1 MAWNGAGVWNR
12 LYSWATDALNGLN
25 ISSSRMDDEFGNVK
39 SGLENCVTRSGENQ
53 PLANLPMGSFRH
65 TTVGTASARDH
76 YAQVGQIQDTGYA
89 WGGTAGGTAN
99 ALTFSVTPAIT
110 AYVAGQTFNFQVSAV
125 NTGAATLAVNGLTA
139 TAIVKEGGSALTA
152 GDLPVGAVVQVTHNG
167 TNFRLN
173 RTTASALSG
182 VLHAPGNNLIINGAM
197 RIAQRGTSFAAVAA
211 NTYTLDRWFYNKGG
225 VMVHTITQDTD
236 VPTVAQAGV
245 LFTNSLRLNLTT
257 ADIAI
262 AAGEFAHFSQIIEG
276 YNFQRI
282 AQRAFTASFW
292 VKATTTGVYSIA
304 FRNSGNDRSY
314 VSNFTISVTA
324 TWEFKTI
331 NVLASPSAGTWNY
344 TTGSGLAVA
353 IVLAVGTTYHTTAGA
368 WQTGSFLGTA
378 TNVNGT
384 NTGAT
389 DFRIVGL
396 QVEPG
401 SVATEF
407 ELDPIENEI
416 SRCQRYFWKS
426 FAFATAPAQSAGG
439 AGALNYRASTAGLVA
454 NSRTVFFPVLM
465 RTVPT
470 IITYNPNAANANWRN
485 VALAADSGVP
495 SVSAVGGSDAQLE
508 ISNPQVAGDLVSNYI
523 AIHATA
529 DAEL

>member
-53 PLANLPMGSFRH
+53 PLANLPMATFRH

-110 AYVAGQTFNFQVSAV
+110 AYVAGQTFKFQVSAV
-125 NTGAATLAVNGLTA
+125 NTDAATLAVNGLTA
-139 TAIVKEGGSALTA
+139 TAIVKEGGSAITA
-152 GDLPVGAVVQVTHNG
+152 GDLPAGAVVQVTHNG

-173 RTTASALSG
+173 RTTASGLSG
-182 VLHAPGNNLIINGAM
+182 ILHAPGNNLIINGAM
-197 RIAQRGTSFAAVAA
+197 RVFQRGTSFVAA
-211 NTYTLDRWFYNKGG
+211 LTGTFSADRWLYVKAGT
-225 VMVHTITQDTD
+225 MVHTVTQDAD

-245 LFTNSLRLNLTT
+245 LFTSSLRLNLTT

-262 AAGEFAHFSQIIEG
+262 AAGDACLMLQNIEG

-292 VKATTTGVYSIA
+292 VKATTAGVYSIS
-304 FRNSGNDRSY
+304 FRNSGQDRSY
-314 VSNFTISVTA
+314 VSNFTISAGA
-324 TWEFKTI
+324 TWEYKT
-331 NVLASPSAGTWNY
+331 VTVPASPTAGTWSY
-344 TTGSGLAVA
+344 TNGIGITVGITLAT
-353 IVLAVGTTYHTTAGA
+353 GTTFQTTAGA
-368 WQTGSFLGTA
+368 WQVGNFIGTA
-378 TNVNGT
+378 TNVNGV

-389 DFRIVGL
+389 DFRFTGL
-396 QVEPG
+396 QVEAG
-401 SVATEF
+401 SVATQF
-407 ELDPIENEI
+407 EIDTVADEI
-416 SRCQRYFWKS
+416 SSCQRYYWKS
-426 FAFATAPAQSAGG
+426 FPYATAPAQNAGV
-439 AGALNYRASTAGLVA
+439 AGALNYRTAAAGALA
-454 NSRTVFFPVLM
+454 HSRATTFPVLM
-465 RTVPT
+465 RASPTVT
-470 IITYNPNAANANWRN
+470 TYNPAAANANWRN
-485 VALAADSGVP
+485 VSINTDSAAPLLTSG
-495 SVSAVGGSDAQLE
+495 SISDAQVE
-508 ISNPQVAGDLVSNYI
+508 ITNPQLAGDTISHYI
-523 AIHATA
+523 IIHATA

>member
-76 YAQVGQIQDTGYA
+76 YAQVGQIQDTGYT

-110 AYVAGQTFNFQVSAV
+110 AYVAGQTFNFQVSAA

-139 TAIVKEGGSALTA
+139 TAIVKEGGSALTE
-152 GDLPVGAVVQVTHNG
+152 GDLPAGAVVQVTHNG

-173 RTTASALSG
+173 RTTASGLSG
-182 VLHAPGNNLIINGAM
+182 ILHAPGNNLIINGSM

-211 NTYTLDRWFYNKGG
+211 NAYTIDRWFYNKGG
-225 VMVHTITQDTD
+225 TMVHTITQDTD

-245 LFTNSLRLNLTT
+245 LLTNSLRLNLTV
-257 ADIAI
+257 ADTAI
-262 AAGEFAHFSQIIEG
+262 AAGDFTHISQIIEG

-292 VKATTTGVYSIA
+292 VKATTAGVYSIS
-304 FRNSGNDRSY
+304 FRNSGLDRSY
-314 VSNFTISVTA
+314 VSNFTISASA
-324 TWEFKTI
+324 TWEYKTI
-331 NVLASPSAGTWNY
+331 AVSASPSAGTWNY
-344 TTGSGLAVA
+344 TNTAGIYVG

-378 TNVNGT
+378 TNINGV

-389 DFRIVGL
+389 DFRITGL
-396 QVEPG
+396 QVEAG
-401 SVATEF
+401 SVATQFEVDTVADEF
-407 ELDPIENEI
+407 A
-416 SRCQRYFWKS
+416 RCQRYYWKS
-426 FAFATAPAQSAGG
+426 FAYAVAPAQGIGSAG
-439 AGALNYRASTAGLVA
+439 AINYRTAVA
-454 NSRTVFFPVLM
+454 GIVSQNRTINFPVLM
-465 RTVPT
+465 RSSPTV
-470 IITYNPNAANANWRN
+470 ITYNTVVANANWRN
-485 VALAADSGVP
+485 VTLAADSGVP
-495 SVSAVGGSDAQLE
+495 TTAAGATSESQLE
-508 ISNPQVAGDLVSNYI
+508 LTNPQVAGDLAGNFI